1 MLSVGDEIDRYIV
14 EGMIGEGGMARVYR
28 VRHKTLEAPFALKVL
43 TITAPGVRDRLVAEG
58 KVQSQ
63 LNHPNVLRVL
73 DVLDVHGTPGLLMD
87 YVDGPELGVWIEDTK
102 PSMEDALRVFDGVVA
117 GVRAAH
123 DAGLVHRDLKPGN
136 ILIATGGDG
145 EPIPKVSDFGLVKAV
160 AGETVR
166 KGATR
171 AGLPM
176 GTPAYMPPEQI
187 RDASSVD
194 GRADVFALGC
204 ILYELVAGHPAFE
217 GEDPIDIFDK
227 VRAGA
232 HGPMP
237 AKTPPAVAATILA
250 CLATDRDQRLPSV
263 HAVQQSLIAEPP
275 CAPTPE
281 TRATPTPALI
291 GAVAAIVALGLVGSV
306 IGFLSL
312 MSLLSAVSTPVCE
325 APTGG
330 WVHLAGGGLP
340 RDGARWVARDHAPL
354 HDTENGRAQC
364 TLPRGTR
371 ARVTEVAEPL
381 DPSDPWVQV
390 SANGMELAEPDAPAP
405 EGLAVCFGQ
414 VSGWAASRSVLTRPK
429 RGATTWRVRP
439 TQPLLSDR
447 PTEAN
452 GWSKDHAARCELA
465 NGSKVTFEGD
475 PEPVRHMGTWMHVRS
490 VE

>member
-14 EGMIGEGGMARVYR
+14 EDVIGEGGMARVYR
-28 VRHKTLEAPFALKVL
+28 VRHKTLEALFALKVL

-73 DVLDVHGTPGLLMD
+73 DVLDVNGTPGLLMD

-102 PSMEDALRVFDGVVA
+102 PSLEEALRVFDGVAA

-123 DAGLVHRDLKPGN
+123 EAGLVHRDLKPGN
-136 ILIATGGDG
+136 VLIATGIDG

-160 AGETVR
+160 AGETLR

-204 ILYELVAGHPAFE
+204 ILYELLAGHPAFE

-227 VRAGA
+227 VRAGD

-237 AKTPPAVAATILA
+237 ATASPAVAATILA

-263 HAVQQSLIAEPP
+263 QAVQASLTTESPLPP
-275 CAPTPE
+275 APKTQ
-281 TRATPTPALI
+281 ATITPALI
-291 GAVAAIVALGLVGSV
+291 GGVAAIAALGLVGG
-306 IGFLSL
+306 IGGFLGL
-312 MSLLSAVSTPVCE
+312 MSLLTAVSTPVCE
-325 APTGG
+325 APSGG
-330 WVHLAGGGLP
+330 WVQLAGGGLP
-340 RDGARWVARDHAPL
+340 RDGQRWVARADAPL
-354 HDTENGRAQC
+354 HETENGRAHC

-371 ARVTEVAEPL
+371 ATITEVAEPL
-381 DPSDPWVQV
+381 DPRDPWVQL
-390 SANGMELAEPDAPAP
+390 SAKGMELAGPDAPAP

-414 VSGWAASRSVLTRPK
+414 VSGWAASFSMLTRPK
-429 RGATTWRVRP
+429 KGTTTWTVRP
-439 TQPLLSDR
+439 TQPLLSGR

-452 GWSKDHAARCELA
+452 GWSKEHTARCELA
-465 NGSKVTFEGD
+465 HGSIVTFEGD
-475 PEPVRHMGTWMHVRS
+475 VEAVRNMGTWMHVRS